1 MHVIWSAKIIHE
13 SCGFIMGVSGQS
25 IIIIII
31 IIIINAK
38 KGVSRFI
45 FFYAKKIKNIFTK
58 RKHYLYTNSSK
69 FILLLNSHASQT
81 LSTLYNAS
89 YLTSFIGL
97 LNL

>member
-31 IIIINAK
+31 INAK

-45 FFYAKKIKNIFTK
+45 FFMPKKSKTFLQKGNIICT
-58 RKHYLYTNSSK
+58 LTAANS
-69 FILLLNSHASQT
+69 F
-81 LSTLYNAS
+81 Y
-89 YLTSFIGL
+89 Y
-97 LNL
+97 